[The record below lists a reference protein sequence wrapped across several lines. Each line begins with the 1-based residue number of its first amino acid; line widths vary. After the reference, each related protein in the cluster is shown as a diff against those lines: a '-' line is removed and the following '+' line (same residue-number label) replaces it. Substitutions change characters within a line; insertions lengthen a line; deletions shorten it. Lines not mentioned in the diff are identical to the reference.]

1 MARTPSGVERTGLTA
16 CTQTRLDKDGKVVA
30 GPDLTGAMGS
40 RIVRPTRQAVRKDTE
55 VTTMKRL
62 LTGLLAAVMLTGG
75 SAALTVAQDATPSAL
90 DQLAGSQAENAV
102 DPKIGDTVTFYGED
116 GSEVGLVTVESIERG
131 WDAYDEYYEPEEG
144 TEYVAFVITVESTIA
159 RGAID
164 VEAYDFSL
172 QTANGY
178 LWGRSYV
185 SSEAAD
191 PALLDD
197 TVSLA
202 GGDSETFTVVFQVL
216 EGEGLGHLFWQPDSG
231 VLITAAQLEG
241 E

>member
-1 MARTPSGVERTGLTA
+1 
-16 CTQTRLDKDGKVVA
+16 
-30 GPDLTGAMGS
+30 
-40 RIVRPTRQAVRKDTE
+40 
-55 VTTMKRL
+55 MKRL

-75 SAALTVAQDATPSAL
+75 TAALTVAQDATPSAL
-90 DQLAGSQAENAV
+90 DQLAGSEAENPV
-102 DPKIGDTVTFYGED
+102 DPKIGDTVSYYGED
-116 GSEVGLVTVESIERG
+116 GSEVGLVTIESIERG

-144 TEYVAFVITVESTIA
+144 TEYVAFVVTVESTIE

-164 VEAYDFSL
+164 VENYDFSL

-178 LWGRSYV
+178 LWGTSYA

-191 PALLDD
+191 PPLLED

-202 GGDSETFTVVFQVL
+202 SGDSETFTVVFQVL
-216 EGEGLGHLFWQPDSG
+216 EGEALGHLFWQPDSG